1 MNNDMSNAWIT
12 LQDAFKKETES
23 RKNTD
28 VSKLC
33 TYGIKPLDDA
43 LICMAKNE
51 LVVIGADSG
60 AGKSEL
66 ALSIARTN
74 IKRGKRVALYYL
86 EGGHQE
92 AISRMKWRDIAEE
105 YYKKYSQLGI
115 NMDYRKWMLNIEKDN
130 VLDRIESE
138 LWERYKAEYQNNL
151 FFYSSREGM
160 TINNL
165 TSSIVDFYKV
175 VPAGEGE
182 SGSPFDTVDGM
193 NLDLIIIDHL
203 QYFSLAKPES
213 EIFEITE
220 ILRVVKSMA
229 ENYKTPVVLI
239 SHLRKKT
246 RDRGL
251 PGQEDFYGS
260 SNIPKIA
267 TTAITIA
274 SAAQSHQ
281 DDMAKGMYPTYLR
294 VVKSRIGVKP
304 NYAFLVNFDLHKCCY
319 AEDYEM
325 YRLDNYGNVSN
336 KPLKDHEQP
345 EWKKK
350 KSYAERGCKEE
361 ELI

>member
-1 MNNDMSNAWIT
+1 MNNDMSNVWMI
-12 LQDAFKKETES
+12 LSEAFKKETEI

-86 EGGHQE
+86 EGGYEE
-92 AISRMKWRDIAEE
+92 AISRMKWRDITEE
-105 YYKKYSQLGI
+105 YYKRYFQLGI
-115 NMDYRKWMLNIEKDN
+115 NMDYRRWALNIEKDE
-130 VLDRIESE
+130 VLERIESE
-138 LWERYKAEYQNNL
+138 LWERYKTEYQNNL

-160 TINNL
+160 TIDDL
-165 TSSIVDFYKV
+165 TSSIVDFHKV
-175 VPAGEGE
+175 VPAGEGK

-203 QYFSLAKPES
+203 QYFSLTKSEN

-220 ILRVVKSMA
+220 ILRAVKTLTDV
-229 ENYKTPVVLI
+229 YRVPVVLV
-239 SHLRKKT
+239 SHLRKKA

-274 SAAQSHQ
+274 SAHTLR
-281 DDMAKGMYPTYLR
+281 DDNLAKGVYPTYLR

-319 AEDYEM
+319 AEDYEIH
-325 YRLDNYGNVSN
+325 RLDNYGNVN
-336 KPLKDHEQP
+336 AKPLGDHEQP

-350 KSYAERGCKEE
+350 KSYAERGYKEANAE
-361 ELI
+361 

>member
-1 MNNDMSNAWIT
+1 MNNEISNAWIT
-12 LQDAFKKETES
+12 IEDAFKKETDV

-66 ALSIARTN
+66 ALNIARTN

-86 EGGHQE
+86 EGGYEE

-105 YYKKYSQLGI
+105 YYKNYPQLGI
-115 NMDYRKWMLNIEKDN
+115 NMDYRRWALNIEKDKT
-130 VLDRIESE
+130 LETIECK
-138 LWERYKAEYQNNL
+138 LWEQYKTEYQNNL
-151 FFYSSREGM
+151 YLYSSKEGM
-160 TINNL
+160 TVGNL
-165 TSSIVDFYKV
+165 ISSILDFHKLVPTGETGPFNTTEKVD
-175 VPAGEGE
+175 
-182 SGSPFDTVDGM
+182 
-193 NLDLIIIDHL
+193 LDLIIIDHL
-203 QYFSLAKPES
+203 QYFSLTKAES

-220 ILRVVKSMA
+220 ILRTVKSIT
-229 ENYKTPVVLI
+229 EYFKIPVVLI

-246 RDRGL
+246 SDRGL
-251 PGQEDFYGS
+251 PSQEDFYGS

-274 SAAQSHQ
+274 SASELHQ
-281 DDMAKGMYPTYLR
+281 DEMAKGMYPTFLR
-294 VVKSRIGVKP
+294 VVKSKIGLKP

-319 AEDYEM
+319 AEDYEIH
-325 YRLDNYGNVSN
+325 RLDSYGKVNK
-336 KPLKDHEQP
+336 KPLEDHERP
-345 EWKKK
+345 KWGRKEP
-350 KSYAERGCKEE
+350 YAERGYKEVNAE
-361 ELI
+361 